1 MLGNGCLSLDRLQAS
16 LCVQALILGIF
27 GGLSQYCVVHLKCR
41 INQRLNV
48 VVHVILPL
56 ALGEFKLVEMDPGC
70 SLLILIL
77 KLFYSLLGET
87 IAFFIE
93 PLDSCE
99 TAFEDV

>member
-1 MLGNGCLSLDRLQAS
+1 M
-16 LCVQALILGIF
+16 ILGIF
-27 GGLSQYCVVHLKCR
+27 GGLSQHCIAHLKCR
-41 INQRLNV
+41 IDQHLDA

-56 ALGEFKLVEMDPGC
+56 ALVEIKLVAMAPGC

-93 PLDSCE
+93 TFDSYK
-99 TAFEDV
+99 TAFEDMWSLTLL

>member
-1 MLGNGCLSLDRLQAS
+1 MIDQ
-16 LCVQALILGIF
+16 
-27 GGLSQYCVVHLKCR
+27 H
-41 INQRLNV
+41 LNV

-56 ALGEFKLVEMDPGC
+56 ALGEFKLADMDPGC

-93 PLDSCE
+93 TLDSYE
-99 TAFEDV
+99 AALEDVWSLTLL